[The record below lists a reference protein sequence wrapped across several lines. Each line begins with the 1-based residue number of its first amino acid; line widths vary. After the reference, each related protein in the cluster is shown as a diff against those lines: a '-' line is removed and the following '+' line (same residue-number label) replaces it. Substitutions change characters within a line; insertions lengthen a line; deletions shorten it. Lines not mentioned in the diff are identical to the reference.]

1 MKNSFSP
8 YVIFSSMHEKK
19 DSQYDEENWNISKC
33 KTSTA
38 SYSALQGHL
47 SHSNS
52 QHDDKILLKMFSLTG
67 DPMAP
72 FGPGVPG

>member
-1 MKNSFSP
+1 MKKRTVNK
-8 YVIFSSMHEKK
+8 MKRTG
-19 DSQYDEENWNISKC
+19 
-33 KTSTA
+33 TSANTIP
-38 SYSALQGHL
+38 LKPVQGHL

-52 QHDDKILLKMFSLTG
+52 HHDDKILLKMFSLTG

>member
-1 MKNSFSP
+1 MKRTGTSA
-8 YVIFSSMHEKK
+8 
-19 DSQYDEENWNISKC
+19 

-52 QHDDKILLKMFSLTG
+52 HHDDKILLKMFSLTG